1 MKPNETI
8 IQEGNKLQYSGTCP
22 DKSLYFLKITKILCL
37 GKVKDFLGV
46 MSEANKRLEND
57 AKVKT

>member
-1 MKPNETI
+1 MLI
-8 IQEGNKLQYSGTCP
+8 
-22 DKSLYFLKITKILCL
+22 DAVL